1 MNVVIEKKLH
11 NISKIG
17 MMLFLSLFFL
27 AGCTS
32 QQSSLKPVL
41 KVMVKPSVTVSGKE
55 ALWEKRQQEF
65 SKMAS
70 WDMKGKVAMRYKV
83 DNWSF
88 GVDWSQ
94 TGENNSVINIKNP
107 FTGATVALL
116 TQKNNKVTMKASDG
130 KIYQDTNAER
140 LLKKQAGI
148 ELPLE
153 GLIYWA
159 RGITAPQYPKGSI
172 LLDAMGRPKQIIQ
185 ANWVIKYRS
194 YKGNAHNSLP
204 RKIILTRKKD
214 AVYVNLVA
222 KKWKI
227 R

>member
-1 MNVVIEKKLH
+1 MNVVIKRKRH
-11 NISKIG
+11 GIKKIG
-17 MMLFLSLFFL
+17 AMLFFSLFL
-27 AGCTS
+27 LGGCTT
-32 QQSSLKPVL
+32 QQSGVKPVV
-41 KVMVKPSVTVSGKE
+41 KAMVTPGVTVSGKE
-55 ALWEKRQQEF
+55 ALWKKRQQQF
-65 SKMAS
+65 LKMAS
-70 WDMKGKVAMRYKV
+70 WNMKGKVAMRYKV

-94 TGENNSVINIKNP
+94 KNKNTSVINIKNP

-130 KIYQDTNAER
+130 KTYQDTNAER

-159 RGITAPQYPKGSI
+159 RGITAPQYPKGTI
-172 LLDAMGRPKQIIQ
+172 VLDTMGRPKQITQ

-194 YKGNAHNSLP
+194 YKGSAYNSLP
-204 RKIILTRKKD
+204 KKVILTRKKD

>member
-1 MNVVIEKKLH
+1 MNVAIEKNFH
-11 NISKIG
+11 NMSKIG
-17 MMLFLSLFFL
+17 VILFLGLFFL
-27 AGCTS
+27 GGCTS
-32 QQSSLKPVL
+32 QQSSVKPVV
-41 KVMVKPSVTVSGKE
+41 KAMVKPSITVSGKE
-55 ALWEKRQQEF
+55 GLWKKRQQEF

-70 WDMKGKVAMRYKV
+70 WNMKGKVAMRYKV

-94 TGENNSVINIKNP
+94 TGKNNSVINIKNP

-116 TQKNNKVTMKASDG
+116 TQNNNKVTMKASDG
-130 KIYQDTNAER
+130 KTYQDTNAER

-172 LLDAMGRPKQIIQ
+172 LLDAMGRPKQMTQ

-194 YKGNAHNSLP
+194 YKGNAYNSLP

-222 KKWKI
+222 KKWAT